1 VKKHHVY
8 HLYANGFWE
17 QAWKEH
23 VIALNMGLR
32 RELDTFSVGLV
43 GSAESRSIARKV
55 VEEVGATVVVEEDS
69 GYEQVTLNW
78 LHDFSFEEDGL
89 VMYAHSKGSGFP
101 NATSSSWR
109 RTMTF
114 DVAIDWRKCIDS
126 LEEGFNCTG
135 TNWHPAS
142 PKWGTTPYFAGNFWW
157 ATLDLI
163 RSLDKPSNAS
173 RYEAEAWIGTSMIV
187 NPYPKNAGSVDTLAP
202 NDKWLGYFS
211 SPD

>member
-1 VKKHHVY
+1 MKKHHVY

-23 VIALNMGLR
+23 VIALKMGLL

-43 GSAESRSIARKV
+43 GDDKNRSIARKV
-55 VEEVGATVVVEEDS
+55 VEEVGATVVIEEDS

-78 LHDFSFEEDGL
+78 LHDFAFKEEGA
-89 VMYAHSKGSGFP
+89 VFYAHSKGSGFP
-101 NATSSSWR
+101 TPTTASWR

-114 DVAIDWRKCIDS
+114 DTAIDWRKCIEF
-126 LEEGFNCTG
+126 LEQGFNCTG

-142 PKWGTTPYFAGNFWW
+142 QMWGHTPYFAGNFWW
-157 ATLDLI
+157 ATLELI
-163 RSLDKPSNAS
+163 RSLDKPSNDS
-173 RYEAEAWIGTSMIV
+173 RYEAEAWIGTSPIV
-187 NPYPKNAGSVDTLAP
+187 HPHPKQLGSVLTLTP
-202 NDKWLGYFS
+202 NDKWIGYFG